1 MTYASSQYQKQ
12 SGSYLSSRE
21 VEVMAF
27 RHVNTLLTQAS
38 DHEAKVAALAANLKL
53 WSLLSL
59 SVERVDCPLP
69 PVLRDDLIKVG
80 SWSMRYSNSAFNAPK
95 DLKPL
100 IDINND
106 MIEGLATAPAPAPA
120 PAPQNV
126 APAMPG
132 AYSPSPTKS
141 SLELVG

>member
-1 MTYASSQYQKQ
+1 MTYAFSQYQKQ

-21 VEVMAF
+21 IEVMAF
-27 RHVNTLLTQAS
+27 RHVNTLLTQAA

-69 PVLRDDLIKVG
+69 TVLRDDLIKVG
-80 SWSMRYSNSAFNAPK
+80 SWSMRYSNAAFNAPK
-95 DLKPL
+95 DLQPL

-106 MIEGLATAPAPAPA
+106 MIEGLAAAAPA
-120 PAPQNV
+120 PAPQGT
-126 APAMPG
+126 APSVSDAYG
-132 AYSPSPTKS
+132 ATSARS

>member
-106 MIEGLATAPAPAPA
+106 MIEGLATAPAP
-120 PAPQNV
+120 QNV

-132 AYSPSPTKS
+132 AYSTSPTKS

>member
-27 RHVNTLLTQAS
+27 RHVNTLLSQAS
-38 DHEAKVAALAANLKL
+38 DHAAKVAALAANMKL

-80 SWSMRYSNSAFNAPK
+80 SWSMCYSNSAFNAPK
-95 DLKPL
+95 DLQPL
-100 IDINND
+100 IDVNND
-106 MIEGLATAPAPAPA
+106 MIEGLASTPE
-120 PAPQNV
+120 PQNV

-132 AYSPSPTKS
+132 AYSAAATRS

>member
-27 RHVNTLLTQAS
+27 RHVNTLLSQAT
-38 DHEAKVAALAANLKL
+38 DHEKKVAALAANLKL

-80 SWSMRYSNSAFNAPK
+80 SWSIRYSNTAFNTPK
-95 DLKPL
+95 PLQPL
-100 IDINND
+100 IDVNND
-106 MIEGLATAPAPAPA
+106 MIEGLAAAQT
-120 PAPQNV
+120 PQNISPV
-126 APAMPG
+126 MPN
-132 AYSPSPTKS
+132 AYSTTTTGS

>member
-59 SVERVDCPLP
+59 SIERVDCPLP
-69 PVLRDDLIKVG
+69 AILRDDLIKVG
-80 SWSMRYSNSAFNAPK
+80 SWSMRYSNAAFNAPK
-95 DLKPL
+95 DLQPL

-106 MIEGLATAPAPAPA
+106 MIEGLAAAAPA
-120 PAPQNV
+120 PAPQGI
-126 APAMPG
+126 APSMSG
-132 AYSPSPTKS
+132 AYGATSARS